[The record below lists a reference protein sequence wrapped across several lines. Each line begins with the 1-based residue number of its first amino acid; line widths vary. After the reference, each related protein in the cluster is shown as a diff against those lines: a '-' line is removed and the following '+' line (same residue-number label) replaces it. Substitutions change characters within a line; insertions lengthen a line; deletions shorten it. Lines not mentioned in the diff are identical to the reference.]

1 MRSLTLAVL
10 IAGLVLIS
18 PAGYASGLVLTRS
31 THSVGETV
39 DRLETVLRN
48 KGLKIFARIDHA
60 AGAKG
65 VGVDLRPTQLL
76 LFGNPKLGS
85 QLLTSNQLAGID
97 LPMKALVWEDA
108 EGQVWLAYND
118 PGYIASR
125 HGIDD
130 RPDVT
135 SKMSGALKKLTG
147 NATQP

>member
-1 MRSLTLAVL
+1 MRGLTPAVL

-18 PAGYASGLVLTRS
+18 PASYAGGLVLSRS
-31 THSVGETV
+31 SHSVGETL

-48 KGLKIFARIDHA
+48 KGLRIFARIDHG

-85 QLLTSNQLAGID
+85 QLLISNQLVGID

-108 EGQVWLAYND
+108 QGQVWLAYND
-118 PGYIASR
+118 PGYIAAR
-125 HGIDD
+125 HGIKD
-130 RPDVT
+130 RPGVI
-135 SKMSGALKKLTG
+135 SKMSGALNKLTG
-147 NATQP
+147 KATQP

>member
-1 MRSLTLAVL
+1 MRGLTLAVL
-10 IAGLVLIS
+10 IAGLALIS
-18 PAGYASGLVLTRS
+18 PAGSTAGLVLARS
-31 THSVGETV
+31 SHSVGETL

-48 KGLKIFARIDHA
+48 KGLRIFARIDHG

-118 PGYIASR
+118 PGYIAAR
-125 HGIDD
+125 HDIED
-130 RPDVT
+130 RPGAI
-135 SKMSGALKKLTG
+135 SKMGGALKKLTG
-147 NATQP
+147 KARQP